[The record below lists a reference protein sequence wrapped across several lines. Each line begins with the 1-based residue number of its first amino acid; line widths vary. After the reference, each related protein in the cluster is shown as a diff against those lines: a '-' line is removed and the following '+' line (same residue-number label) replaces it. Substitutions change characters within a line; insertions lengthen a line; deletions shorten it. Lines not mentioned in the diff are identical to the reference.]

1 MSRVRD
7 RYTLPL
13 LLAFVLVIPVSAADT
28 EPGWTEGSV
37 TTPDGVEIHFVEAGP
52 SEGAV
57 GPALLFVPGWTMPG
71 RIFEPQIEHFSA
83 HHRVVAMDP
92 RSQGLSGHPD
102 DGHYP
107 ESRGRDVKAV
117 IDSLELA
124 PVVPVCWSM
133 AVAECVEV
141 VRQFGTDDLAAL
153 VLVDGLAGGEYDPQW
168 TPFMIN
174 WVGNLQRNRRQGT
187 ESFVRSMYRTPQS
200 EEYLAR
206 VTEWSLQTPTD
217 AMVALMI
224 GALNHDAR
232 DTLPKIDRPIL
243 FTVSQSPF
251 TPRYEAMR
259 DVMPDVRYEVFEAG
273 HALFLDQPERFN
285 GMLEE
290 LLAGLGDDAEA
301 DAGDGT
307 GDGAEAGGGGG
318 VAP

>member
-1 MSRVRD
+1 MTQCCRAVA
-7 RYTLPL
+7 LAL
-13 LLAFVLVIPVSAADT
+13 LLCVALVLPAAAS
-28 EPGWTEGSV
+28 EPEEGWAEGTV
-37 TTPDGVEIHFVEAGP
+37 TTPDGVEIHYYEARPDGVEP
-52 SEGAV
+52 TP
-57 GPALLFVPGWTMPG
+57 PALLFVPGWTMPG
-71 RIFEPQIEHFSA
+71 QIWEPQIEHFA
-83 HHRVVAMDP
+83 ARHRVVAMDP
-92 RSQGLSGHPD
+92 RSQGRSGRPD

-117 IDSLELA
+117 IDALELA

-141 VRQFGTDDLAAL
+141 VAQFGTADLAGL

-174 WVGNLQRNRRQGT
+174 WVGNLQRKRREGT
-187 ESFVRSMYRTPQS
+187 AAFVRSMYRTPQD
-200 EEYLAR
+200 EEYLAQ

-217 AMVALMI
+217 AMVALML

-232 DTLPKIDRPIL
+232 ETLPEIDRPVL

-285 GMLEE
+285 GLLEE
-290 LLAGLGDDAEA
+290 FLAGLGE
-301 DAGDGT
+301 DGEEPEET
-307 GDGAEAGGGGG
+307 GE
-318 VAP
+318 PEETP